1 MKSIHLLFLA
11 SAVFALAACR
21 SEGTAGETPEN
32 AAGEEPGIRLNAEQ
46 EAMAKIELG
55 HPQMRELAR
64 TIECAGRVDVPP
76 QNRAVVHAPV
86 TAFVRRVRYLP
97 GDYVKKGTPLLTIEH
112 PELVRLQRT
121 FLEEVALLKGLK
133 KDYQRKSGLVGTDA
147 TSERALD
154 EVQARYQASK
164 ARCNGLRAELE
175 LLGMDPAKLEADGA
189 IQTQLSLR
197 APVSGYIQAVNV
209 ALGQLVQPETPL
221 YTIVDPGHAHL
232 ELDVFAKD
240 LPFVRKGQPVL
251 SFLPGERDTF
261 PAVVFLVGAMVDPK
275 DKTAMI
281 HGHFKKEPVSLA
293 PGTYLRAHIL
303 ADARE
308 ALSLPES
315 ALVRDGQ
322 RVLVFRKKGEVF
334 TPVAVETGRREGE
347 FVEILGHALA
357 PTDTVVLRGG
367 YYLKE

>member
-1 MKSIHLLFLA
+1 M
-11 SAVFALAACR
+11 VACR

-32 AAGEEPGIRLNAEQ
+32 AAGEEPDIRLDAEQ
-46 EAMAKIELG
+46 EALANIELG
-55 HPQMRELAR
+55 HPRVRELAR

-97 GDYVKKGTPLLTIEH
+97 GDYVKKGTPLLTVEH
-112 PELVRLQRT
+112 PELVRLQGD
-121 FLEEVALLKGLK
+121 FLEQAALLQGLE
-133 KDYQRKSGLVGTDA
+133 KDYRRKAGLVSTDA

-154 EVQARYQASK
+154 EVQARYEAAK
-164 ARCNGLRAELE
+164 ARYRGLQAELQ
-175 LLGMDPAKLEADGA
+175 LLGLAPAQLEKDG
-189 IQTQLSLR
+189 IIRTQLLLR
-197 APVSGYIQAVNV
+197 APVSGYIQDVNV

-221 YTIVDPGHAHL
+221 YTILDPGHAHL
-232 ELDVFAKD
+232 ELEVFARD

-261 PAVVFLVGAMVDPK
+261 PAEVFLVGAMVDSQA
-275 DKTAMI
+275 KTATV
-281 HGHFKKEPVSLA
+281 HGHFRQEPVGLA

-315 ALVRDGQ
+315 ALVREGQ
-322 RVLVFRKKGEVF
+322 RVLVYRK
-334 TPVAVETGRREGE
+334 TGRAYSPV
-347 FVEILGHALA
+347 FVEPGRQEGDYVELRGQALS
-357 PTDTVVLRGG
+357 PEDTVVLRGG
-367 YYLKE
+367 YYLQGEAQ